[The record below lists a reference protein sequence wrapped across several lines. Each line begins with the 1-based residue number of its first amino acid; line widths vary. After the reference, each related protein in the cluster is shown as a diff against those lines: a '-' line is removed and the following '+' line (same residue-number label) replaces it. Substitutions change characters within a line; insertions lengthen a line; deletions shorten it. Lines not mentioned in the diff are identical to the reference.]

1 MDREGGR
8 CCRGGWISR
17 MLCRCEGP
25 VCSHPAPVPSH
36 KAFPSWIGVLS
47 AGRLLEASTWD
58 LSIGTTAQSCQASW
72 LAGQVTCFCTRR
84 HIFLPKGPQAASLL
98 LPRAWLVLI
107 YNLRICPSPSSIIFS
122 PFPPTSVNN
131 LPCNIKLKFSAFPLN
146 SWLTSHRH
154 ISILVM
160 SYFLLSWQK
169 YLSNCSSNPLVNIP
183 DSDNVVKWG
192 RDR

>member
-36 KAFPSWIGVLS
+36 KAFPSWIRVLS

-72 LAGQVTCFCTRR
+72 LAGQVTCFCTQW

-98 LPRAWLVLI
+98 LPWAWLVLI
-107 YNLRICPSPSSIIFS
+107 YNLRVCPSPSSIIFS
-122 PFPPTSVNN
+122 PFPPHLCQQPPLQHQAQVFS
-131 LPCNIKLKFSAFPLN
+131 LPFKLLPNFSQTHLYSCHVLFPSFTAEIFTKLFFKP
-146 SWLTSHRH
+146 TG
-154 ISILVM
+154 
-160 SYFLLSWQK
+160 K
-169 YLSNCSSNPLVNIP
+169 YSRLRQC
-183 DSDNVVKWG
+183 G
-192 RDR
+192 